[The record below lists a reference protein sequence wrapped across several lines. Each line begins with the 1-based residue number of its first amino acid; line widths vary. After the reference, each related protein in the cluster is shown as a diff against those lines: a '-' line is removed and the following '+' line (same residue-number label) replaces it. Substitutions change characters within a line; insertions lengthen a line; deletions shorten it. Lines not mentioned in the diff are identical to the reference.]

1 MTKSSPAFKPFKKPK
16 TNLNIS
22 FLFILITLLMWRC
35 ISSPDYLGGDL
46 LPDGDFSQVNADT
59 TFIVSAYTQRLDTV
73 YTFNFT
79 EAIIGETWDEIF
91 GKTQSSFIT
100 QLKLAIIQKY
110 YGTNPTVDSAFLYLR
125 LSGQLGKEP
134 MRFAVYELTDS
145 LATDSSYNALSPLS
159 NPYNPESIGQ
169 SLLDY
174 TGEESVLKIPI
185 SNTWVY
191 DRLISPTFE
200 DSTIV
205 ESQENFLKH
214 MYGIYVAPITPLPAY
229 GKGMYYFDYTSTET
243 NMIVY
248 YKNDEQEVDDASL
261 LYYYAFSETSKRFNL
276 FAHNTDAADPEL
288 AIQFNYPNNP
298 PTQDSVFYIKG
309 LGLSRGVV
317 ILDDAVNWLDSIP
330 VVINK
335 AELRFELEEHPN
347 MPKDTLLEQLFLYKL
362 VDNERVLLTDYLV
375 NSESFGG
382 RYSKSKKYYSFN
394 ITYHLQSLLKEANPD
409 LNLYVEQTNSY
420 QRANGAVLRSGNH
433 SNRIKLIIT
442 YTKL

>member
-1 MTKSSPAFKPFKKPK
+1 MTKSNPVFKALKKPK
-16 TNLNIS
+16 TNLNFS
-22 FLFILITLLMWRC
+22 FLFILITLLMWKC
-35 ISSPDYLGGDL
+35 ISPPDYLGGDL
-46 LPDGDFSQVNADT
+46 LPDGDFSQVKVDT

-73 YTFNFT
+73 YTFDFV
-79 EAIIGETWDEIF
+79 EAVIGETWDGIF

-100 QLKLAIIQKY
+100 QLMVATIQKY
-110 YGTNPTVDSAFLYLR
+110 YGTNPTVDSAYLYLS

-134 MRFAVYELTDS
+134 MRFAAYELADSIATDS
-145 LATDSSYNALSPLS
+145 LYNALSPL
-159 NPYNPESIGQ
+159 NIMYNQDPIGQ

-174 TGEESVLKIPI
+174 TGEEDVLKIPI

-243 NMIVY
+243 KMVVY
-248 YKNDEQEVDDASL
+248 YKNDEQEVDTVSL
-261 LYYYAFSETSKRFNL
+261 LYYYVFSESSKRFNL
-276 FAHNTDAADPEL
+276 FAHDTDAADPLL
-288 AIQFNYPNNP
+288 AAQFNYPSDP
-298 PTQDSVFYIKG
+298 LTQDSVFYVKS

-317 ILDDAVNWLDSIP
+317 ILEDVVNWLDSMP
-330 VVINK
+330 VAINR
-335 AELRFELEEHPN
+335 AELRFELEEHAN
-347 MPKDTLLEQLFLYKL
+347 MPKDTLIEQLFIYKL
-362 VDNERVLLTDYLV
+362 TDNQSDGLADYFV
-375 NSESFGG
+375 NSERFGG

-394 ITYHLQSLLKEANPD
+394 ITHHLQSLLKEADPD
-409 LNLYVEQTNSY
+409 LNLYVEQINSY
-420 QRANGAVLRSGNH
+420 VRANGAVLRSGKH